1 MTWPNEFAPL
11 DKNWDSY
18 GAEPI
23 TQATCDFANKM
34 IEFMA
39 SIGLTHKTYACDGSL
54 VFFDKDERCVGF
66 VHPVED
72 DALTGAMP

>member
-39 SIGLTHKTYACDGSL
+39 SIGLTNKAPANDGSL
-54 VFFDKDERCVGF
+54 MFFDNDERCVVR

-72 DALTGAMP
+72 DALAGAMP